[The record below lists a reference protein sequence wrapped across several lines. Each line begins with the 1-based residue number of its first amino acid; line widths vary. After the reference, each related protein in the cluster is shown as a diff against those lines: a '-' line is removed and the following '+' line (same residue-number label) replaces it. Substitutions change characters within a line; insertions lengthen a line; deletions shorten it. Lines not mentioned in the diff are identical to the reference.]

1 MLTVSSDVSIQA
13 AICYYKLTVNHQAY
27 DMIDNV
33 QRGRAHHTP
42 KFPYFSQMYIY
53 FELTNEKRML
63 LREGQCPDATGFGP
77 AKV

>member
-13 AICYYKLTVNHQAY
+13 AICYYELTVNHQAY

-42 KFPYFSQMYIY
+42 KFPYFSQMYIS

-63 LREGQCPDATGFGP
+63 LRQGQCPDATGFGP